1 MDDLRPEDPR
11 QIGPY
16 WLEGRLGSGGMGNV
30 YLGRS
35 PGGRHVAIKVIRA
48 ELAADAEFRARF
60 AREVAAMRKVSGIF
74 TAGVVDADVHGPT
87 PWLATSYVAGPSLAD
102 EVDAHGP
109 LSPGAV
115 LMLAAGLA
123 EGLVAIHSAGLVHRD
138 LKPSNVLLAEDGPR
152 LIDFGISRAVDSS
165 ALTRTG
171 MVMGSPGFM
180 SPEQARGREAG
191 PPSDVFSLGAVLA
204 FAATGREPFGSGS
217 GEVLLDRVVSGEP
230 DTDDLPRR
238 IRPLVER
245 CMISDPRRRPTAAQ
259 LLAELSTAESATRT
273 QPAMA
278 PRGAGRDATL
288 LANLPTETAHA
299 AAGQAATPGASIPT
313 RTTLVPFPPARPE
326 PRRVPVPEPRPVPPA
341 ERRPATPP
349 QPRFTSP
356 RPAEPLPPPP
366 RAAASAAARP
376 AASPG
381 RRMAVA
387 VAVVL
392 IAAVAGAFVAWRAG
406 YLGSPGPASSR
417 GTSSSPSAPPQSPA
431 AVMTTL
437 GTYLAR
443 SASVRPVIQPAIDG
457 VRTCSQ
463 TPASGQ
469 ASMQQAVSTRQD
481 ILNGLR
487 TLSPSGLPD
496 GAQLI
501 SALTAA
507 MRAVR
512 YRRPALPE
520 LDGGLRVRIG
530 SQPERRL
537 PGRPGRLRQGDRRQE
552 GLPGHLE
559 PDGAKVR
566 AEDLFSRG
574 LLMRPAAHR
583 IAPPP
588 SPAPPHP
595 PKLHP
600 TSPLHSLPI
609 A

>member
-11 QIGPY
+11 RIGPY
-16 WLEGRLGSGGMGNV
+16 WLEGRLGSGGMGDV

-60 AREVAAMRKVSGIF
+60 AREVTAMRKVSGIF
-74 TAGVVDADVHGPT
+74 TVAVVDADLHGPT

-109 LSPGAV
+109 LSPGVV

-152 LIDFGISRAVDSS
+152 LIDFGISRSMDSS
-165 ALTRTG
+165 ALTSTG
-171 MVMGSPGFM
+171 MVIGSPGFM

-191 PPSDVFSLGAVLA
+191 PPSDIFSLGALLA
-204 FAATGREPFGSGS
+204 FAATGREPFGSGPSETLLSRVAS
-217 GEVLLDRVVSGEP
+217 GVP
-230 DTDDLPRR
+230 DIDDVPRR
-238 IRPLVER
+238 VRPLVER

-259 LLAELSTAESATRT
+259 LLAELSTAQSATRT
-273 QPAMA
+273 LLA
-278 PRGAGRDATL
+278 PVPHGAGQAATL

-299 AAGQAATPGASIPT
+299 AAGQAATPGASMPT
-313 RTTLVPFPPARPE
+313 RAAPVPFPPARPQ

-349 QPRFTSP
+349 QPRFVPTPQRRSRAAP
-356 RPAEPLPPPP
+356 RPAAPGRQPVPP
-366 RAAASAAARP
+366 R
-376 AASPG
+376 G
-381 RRMAVA
+381 RRRRRGGRIAVA
-387 VAVVL
+387 VAIVL
-392 IAAVAGAFVAWRAG
+392 VAALAGAFVAWRAG
-406 YLGSPGPASSR
+406 YLGGNSSSR
-417 GTSSSPSAPPQSPA
+417 SASAQPPA

-443 SASVRPVIQPAIDG
+443 SASVRPAIQPAIDG

-469 ASMQQAVSTRQD
+469 ASMQQAISTRQD

-487 TLSPSGLPD
+487 TLSPSGLPN

-507 MRAVR
+507 MQQSVTADR
-512 YRRPALPE
+512 YYQNWMADYACGSDPRQNAGYLAGQDASAKASAAKKAF
-520 LDGGLRVRIG
+520 LDIWN
-530 SQPERRL
+530 P
-537 PGRPGRLRQGDRRQE
+537 
-552 GLPGHLE
+552 
-559 PDGAKVR
+559 
-566 AEDLFSRG
+566 
-574 LLMRPAAHR
+574 M
-583 IAPPP
+583 AP
-588 SPAPPHP
+588 SYGQ
-595 PKLHP
+595 K
-600 TSPLHSLPI
+600 TYSYQDF
-609 A
+609 

>member
-1 MDDLRPEDPR
+1 MDDLRPGDPR
-11 QIGPY
+11 RIGPY
-16 WLEGRLGSGGMGNV
+16 WLEARLGSGGMGNV

-245 CMISDPRRRPTAAQ
+245 CMISDQRRRPTAAQ

-273 QPAMA
+273 QSAVA

-299 AAGQAATPGASIPT
+299 AAGRAATPGASIPT
-313 RTTLVPFPPARPE
+313 RTTPVPFPPARPE
-326 PRRVPVPEPRPVPPA
+326 PRRVPVPAPRPVPPP

-349 QPRFTSP
+349 QPRFTATPERRP
-356 RPAEPLPPPP
+356 RPP
-366 RAAASAAARP
+366 RR
-376 AASPG
+376 G
-381 RRMAVA
+381 GRMAVA
-387 VAVVL
+387 VAIML

-406 YLGSPGPASSR
+406 YLGSAGPASSP
-417 GTSSSPSAPPQSPA
+417 GTSSSPSASAQSPA
-431 AVMTTL
+431 AVMTAL
-437 GTYLAR
+437 GTYLVR
-443 SASVRPVIQPAIDG
+443 SASVRPAIQPAIDG
-457 VRTCSQ
+457 VRTCSR

-469 ASMQQAVSTRQD
+469 ASMQQAISTRQD

-487 TLSPSGLPD
+487 TLSPSGLPS

-501 SALTAA
+501 STLTAA
-507 MRAVR
+507 MQQSVTADR
-512 YRRPALPE
+512 YYQNWMADYACGSDPSHNANYLAGQDASAKATAAKKAF
-520 LDGGLRVRIG
+520 LDVWN
-530 SQPERRL
+530 P
-537 PGRPGRLRQGDRRQE
+537 
-552 GLPGHLE
+552 
-559 PDGAKVR
+559 
-566 AEDLFSRG
+566 
-574 LLMRPAAHR
+574 M
-583 IAPPP
+583 APRYGQKTY
-588 SPAPPHP
+588 SYQDF
-595 PKLHP
+595 
-600 TSPLHSLPI
+600 
-609 A
+609 

>member
-48 ELAADAEFRARF
+48 ELAADAEFQARF

-109 LSPGAV
+109 LPPGAV

-180 SPEQARGREAG
+180 SPEQAQGREAG

-245 CMISDPRRRPTAAQ
+245 CMIKDQRRRPTAAQ

-273 QPAMA
+273 QPAVA

-299 AAGQAATPGASIPT
+299 AAGRAATPGASIPT
-313 RTTLVPFPPARPE
+313 RTTPVPFPPARPE
-326 PRRVPVPEPRPVPPA
+326 PRRVPVPAPRPVPPA
-341 ERRPATPP
+341 EQRPVTPP
-349 QPRFTSP
+349 QPRSCH
-356 RPAEPLPPPP
+356 
-366 RAAASAAARP
+366 SAA
-376 AASPG
+376 
-381 RRMAVA
+381 
-387 VAVVL
+387 
-392 IAAVAGAFVAWRAG
+392 
-406 YLGSPGPASSR
+406 
-417 GTSSSPSAPPQSPA
+417 
-431 AVMTTL
+431 
-437 GTYLAR
+437 
-443 SASVRPVIQPAIDG
+443 
-457 VRTCSQ
+457 
-463 TPASGQ
+463 
-469 ASMQQAVSTRQD
+469 
-481 ILNGLR
+481 
-487 TLSPSGLPD
+487 
-496 GAQLI
+496 
-501 SALTAA
+501 
-507 MRAVR
+507 
-512 YRRPALPE
+512 
-520 LDGGLRVRIG
+520 
-530 SQPERRL
+530 
-537 PGRPGRLRQGDRRQE
+537 PGRLA
-552 GLPGHLE
+552 
-559 PDGAKVR
+559 GA
-566 AEDLFSRG
+566 AG
-574 LLMRPAAHR
+574 W
-583 IAPPP
+583 P
-588 SPAPPHP
+588 SPWR
-595 PKLHP
+595 
-600 TSPLHSLPI
+600 SC
-609 A
+609 

>member
-1 MDDLRPEDPR
+1 
-11 QIGPY
+11 
-16 WLEGRLGSGGMGNV
+16 MGNV

-35 PGGRHVAIKVIRA
+35 PGGRHVAIKVIRG
-48 ELAADAEFRARF
+48 ELAADAEFQARF

-109 LSPGAV
+109 LPPGAV

-180 SPEQARGREAG
+180 SPEQAQGREAG

-217 GEVLLDRVVSGEP
+217 GEVLLGRVVSGEP

-245 CMISDPRRRPTAAQ
+245 CMIKDQRRRPTAAQ

-273 QPAMA
+273 QPAVA
-278 PRGAGRDATL
+278 PHGAGRNATL

-299 AAGQAATPGASIPT
+299 AAGRAARPGASIPA
-313 RTTLVPFPPARPE
+313 RTTPVPFPPARPA
-326 PRRVPVPEPRPVPPA
+326 PGRVPVPAPRPVPPA
-341 ERRPATPP
+341 EQRPVPPPRPRPATPP
-349 QPRFTSP
+349 R
-356 RPAEPLPPPP
+356 RPP
-366 RAAASAAARP
+366 RR
-376 AASPG
+376 G
-381 RRMAVA
+381 GRMAVA

-406 YLGSPGPASSR
+406 YLGSAGPASSP
-417 GTSSSPSAPPQSPA
+417 GTSASPSAPAQSPG

-443 SASVRPVIQPAIDG
+443 SASVRPAIQPAIDG

-469 ASMQQAVSTRQD
+469 ASMQQAINTRQD

-487 TLSPSGLPD
+487 TLSPSGLAS

-501 SALTAA
+501 STLTAA
-507 MRAVR
+507 MQQSVTADR
-512 YRRPALPE
+512 YYQNWMADFACGSDPSHNTNYLAGQNASTKATAAKQAF
-520 LDGGLRVRIG
+520 LDTWN
-530 SQPERRL
+530 P
-537 PGRPGRLRQGDRRQE
+537 
-552 GLPGHLE
+552 
-559 PDGAKVR
+559 
-566 AEDLFSRG
+566 
-574 LLMRPAAHR
+574 M
-583 IAPPP
+583 APRYGQKTY
-588 SPAPPHP
+588 SYRDF
-595 PKLHP
+595 
-600 TSPLHSLPI
+600 
-609 A
+609 

>member
-1 MDDLRPEDPR
+1 LSFYLHHQGVGQMDDLRPGDPR
-11 QIGPY
+11 RIGPY
-16 WLEGRLGSGGMGNV
+16 WLEARLGSGGMGNV

-35 PGGRHVAIKVIRA
+35 PGGRHVAIKVIRV
-48 ELAADAEFRARF
+48 ELAADAEFRTRF

-74 TAGVVDADVHGPT
+74 TAGVVDADVQGPT

-152 LIDFGISRAVDSS
+152 LIDFGISRAADSS

-217 GEVLLDRVVSGEP
+217 GEVLLGRVVSGEP
-230 DTDDLPRR
+230 DTDGLPRR
-238 IRPLVER
+238 IRPLVEL
-245 CMISDPRRRPTAAQ
+245 CMIKDQRRRPTAAQ

-273 QPAMA
+273 QPAAA
-278 PRGAGRDATL
+278 PRGAGRAGTL
-288 LANLPTETAHA
+288 LANLPTQTAHA
-299 AAGQAATPGASIPT
+299 AAGQAAAPGASIPARAT
-313 RTTLVPFPPARPE
+313 PAPFPPARRE

-341 ERRPATPP
+341 EQRPVPLPRPRFVATPERRPRTAS
-349 QPRFTSP
+349 Q
-356 RPAEPLPPPP
+356 PPPP
-366 RAAASAAARP
+366 GRQPVPPRRLPRRA
-376 AASPG
+376 G
-381 RRMAVA
+381 RIAVA
-387 VAVVL
+387 VAALL
-392 IAAVAGAFVAWRAG
+392 IAATAGAFAAWRVG
-406 YLGSPGPASSR
+406 YLGSLGSASSP
-417 GTSSSPSAPPQSPA
+417 GTSSSPSAPAQSPA

-443 SASVRPVIQPAIDG
+443 SASVRPAIQPAIDG

-469 ASMQQAVSTRQD
+469 ASMQQAINTRQD

-487 TLSPSGLPD
+487 TLSPSGLAS

-501 SALTAA
+501 STLTAA
-507 MRAVR
+507 MQQSVTADRHYQNWMADFACGSDSSQNTNYLAGQNASAEATAAKKAFLDIWNPMAPR
-512 YRRPALPE
+512 YGQKTYSYQ
-520 LDGGLRVRIG
+520 D
-530 SQPERRL
+530 
-537 PGRPGRLRQGDRRQE
+537 
-552 GLPGHLE
+552 
-559 PDGAKVR
+559 
-566 AEDLFSRG
+566 F
-574 LLMRPAAHR
+574 
-583 IAPPP
+583 
-588 SPAPPHP
+588 
-595 PKLHP
+595 
-600 TSPLHSLPI
+600 
-609 A
+609 